1 MTQQPH
7 VHGPDCNHDHD
18 HHDHDHDHGHVH
30 GPNCGHAHQEPVRNA
45 LKDVGRSYKTLSHLD
60 WWLFQVL
67 TQLPKLPLAS
77 FRRAH

>member
-18 HHDHDHDHGHVH
+18 HHDHDHGHVH

-45 LKDVGRSYKTLSHLD
+45 
-60 WWLFQVL
+60 
-67 TQLPKLPLAS
+67 
-77 FRRAH
+77 